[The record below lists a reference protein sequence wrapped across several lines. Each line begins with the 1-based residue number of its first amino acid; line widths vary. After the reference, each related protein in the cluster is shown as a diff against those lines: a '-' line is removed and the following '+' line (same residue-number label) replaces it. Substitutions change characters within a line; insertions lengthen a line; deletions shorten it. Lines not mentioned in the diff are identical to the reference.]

1 MACSDILCGS
11 LAQPLGMLLPM
22 LITLVALLAAAVL
35 LVSLS
40 RRLGLGSI
48 LGYLIAGLLIGPSG
62 LRLVTDVESI
72 SEISELGVLMLLFI
86 IGLELRLPR
95 VWAMRRSVFGLGAA
109 QLVVTGA
116 ILGGGA
122 YWAGATWVGAA
133 ILGLG
138 LALSSTAIV
147 LPLLAERNLL
157 ALTSGRDSFAVLLFQ
172 DLASVPLI
180 ALVPALAGHHPDGP
194 VSIALLKAAGA
205 VAIILLGGRFLLRPM
220 FAAIGGARTREV
232 FTATALLIVVGAAA
246 LAGGAGLPL
255 SLGAFAAGVV
265 LAESEYRHELQAD
278 IEPFEGLLLGFF
290 FMSVGMSTDIA
301 LVVREPEQI
310 ALGVAL
316 LVVVKALLAF
326 VLGRLR
332 GQTTPTA
339 IRFGLAIAQGSEFAF
354 VLFGAAIAA
363 GALEKTA
370 VERATLIIAMSMLM
384 SPILF
389 AASER
394 WVIPRLMKKAPRP
407 PSRLED
413 ARPAPVVICGF
424 GRFGQIV
431 GRVLLMRGI
440 KFNALDSEA
449 GNIET
454 VRRFGYL
461 AFYGDPTRLDLLRA
475 VGADHAKVIVVALP
489 DAEAVLKVSQL
500 AREHFPQ
507 AKIFAR
513 ARNRRV
519 AHALID
525 VGVHEFVRETFLSSL
540 RLGELVLLGL
550 DFNEEDARRTVE
562 AFRERDEQML
572 IAQHA
577 FYDDEK
583 QVVQTAAQVAAELK
597 SLFEADRPT

>member
-1 MACSDILCGS
+1 
-11 LAQPLGMLLPM
+11 MLV
-22 LITLVALLAAAVL
+22 TLVALLAAAVL

-40 RRLGLGSI
+40 RRFGLGSI
-48 LGYLIAGLLIGPSG
+48 LGYLVAGLLIGPSG

-95 VWAMRRSVFGLGAA
+95 IWAMRRSVFGLGTA
-109 QLVVTGA
+109 QLVFTGA
-116 ILGGGA
+116 VLGA
-122 YWAGATWVGAA
+122 VALWAGATWTGAA

-194 VSIALLKAAGA
+194 ISIALLKAAGA
-205 VAIILLGGRFLLRPM
+205 VAIILLGGRFLLRPI

-246 LAGGAGLPL
+246 IAGGAGLPL

-301 LVVREPEQI
+301 LVTRQPGQI
-310 ALGVAL
+310 AIGVVL
-316 LVVVKALLAF
+316 LVLVKALLASG
-326 VLGRLR
+326 LGRLR
-332 GQTTPTA
+332 GQTPVTA

-354 VLFGAAIAA
+354 VLFGAALAA
-363 GALEKTA
+363 GALEKPA
-370 VERATLIIAMSMLM
+370 VESATLVIALSMLI
-384 SPILF
+384 SPLLF

-394 WVIPRLMKKAPRP
+394 WLIPRLMKRAPRP
-407 PSRLED
+407 ASRLDE

-431 GRVLLMRGI
+431 GRVLLTRGI
-440 KFNALDSEA
+440 KFNALDSEP
-449 GNIET
+449 GNVET
-454 VRRFGYL
+454 VRRFGL
-461 AFYGDPTRLDLLRA
+461 VAFFGDPTRLELLRA
-475 VGADHAKVIVVALP
+475 VGADQAKAIVVALP
-489 DAEAVLKVSQL
+489 DAEAVLKVAAL

-507 AKIFAR
+507 AKIYAR

-519 AHALID
+519 AHSLMD
-525 VGVHEFVRETFLSSL
+525 VGVHDFVRETFLSSL
-540 RLGELVLLGL
+540 RLGELVLIGL
-550 DFNEEDARRTVE
+550 DFDEDEARRTVE

-572 IAQHA
+572 IAQHD
-577 FYDDEK
+577 FYDDETK
-583 QVVQTAAQVAAELK
+583 VVQTAAQVAAELK
-597 SLFEADRPT
+597 SLFEADAPT

>member
-1 MACSDILCGS
+1 
-11 LAQPLGMLLPM
+11 MLV
-22 LITLVALLAAAVL
+22 TLVALLAAAVL

-40 RRLGLGSI
+40 RRFGLGSI
-48 LGYLIAGLLIGPSG
+48 LGYLVAGLLIGPSG

-95 VWAMRRSVFGLGAA
+95 IWAMRRSVFGLGTA
-109 QLVVTGA
+109 QLVFTGA
-116 ILGGGA
+116 VLGA
-122 YWAGATWVGAA
+122 AALWAGATWTGAA

-194 VSIALLKAAGA
+194 ISIALLKAAGA
-205 VAIILLGGRFLLRPM
+205 VAIILLGGRFLLRPI

-246 LAGGAGLPL
+246 IAGGAGLPL

-301 LVVREPEQI
+301 LVTGQPGQI
-310 ALGVAL
+310 AIGVVL
-316 LVVVKALLAF
+316 LVLVKALLAF
-326 VLGRLR
+326 GLGRLR
-332 GQTTPTA
+332 GQTPVTA

-354 VLFGAAIAA
+354 VLFGAAVAA
-363 GALEKTA
+363 GALEKPA
-370 VERATLIIAMSMLM
+370 VESATLVIALSMLI
-384 SPILF
+384 SPLLF

-394 WVIPRLMKKAPRP
+394 WLIPRLMKRAPRP
-407 PSRLED
+407 ASRLDE

-431 GRVLLMRGI
+431 GRVLLTRGI
-440 KFNALDSEA
+440 KFNALDSEP
-449 GNIET
+449 GNVET
-454 VRRFGYL
+454 VRRFGL
-461 AFYGDPTRLDLLRA
+461 VAFFGDPTRLELLRA
-475 VGADHAKVIVVALP
+475 VGADQAKAIVVALP
-489 DAEAVLKVSQL
+489 DAEAVLKVAAL

-507 AKIFAR
+507 AKIYAR

-519 AHALID
+519 AHSLMD
-525 VGVHEFVRETFLSSL
+525 VGVHDFVRETFLSSL
-540 RLGELVLLGL
+540 RLGELVLIGL
-550 DFNEEDARRTVE
+550 DFDEDEARRTVE

-572 IAQHA
+572 IAQHD
-577 FYDDEK
+577 FYDDETK
-583 QVVQTAAQVAAELK
+583 VVQTAAQVAAELK
-597 SLFEADRPT
+597 SLFEADAPT

>member
-1 MACSDILCGS
+1 
-11 LAQPLGMLLPM
+11 MLV
-22 LITLVALLAAAVL
+22 TLVALLAAAVL

-109 QLVVTGA
+109 QVIVTGA
-116 ILGGGA
+116 VLGAAA
-122 YWAGATWVGAA
+122 YWAGAAWAGAT

-194 VSIALLKAAGA
+194 IWIALLKAAGA
-205 VAIILLGGRFLLRPM
+205 VAVILLGGRFLLRPI

-246 LAGGAGLPL
+246 IAGGAGLPL

-301 LVVREPEQI
+301 LVAREPAQI
-310 ALGVAL
+310 AIGVAL

-326 VLGRLR
+326 GLGRLR
-332 GQTTPTA
+332 GQNPVTA

-354 VLFGAAIAA
+354 VLFGAAVAA
-363 GALEKTA
+363 GALEKAA
-370 VERATLIIAMSMLM
+370 VERATLVIALSMLI

-394 WVIPRLMKKAPRP
+394 WLIPRLMRKAPRP
-407 PSRLED
+407 ASRLEE

-440 KFNALDSEA
+440 KFNALDSEP
-449 GNIET
+449 GNVET

-461 AFYGDPTRLDLLRA
+461 AFFGDPTRLELLRA
-475 VGADHAKVIVVALP
+475 VGAEQAKMIVVALP
-489 DAEAVLKVSQL
+489 DAEAVVKVSQL

-507 AKIFAR
+507 AKIYAR

-519 AHALID
+519 AHSLMD
-525 VGVHEFVRETFLSSL
+525 VGVHDFVRETFLSSL

-550 DFNEEDARRTVE
+550 DFNEDDARRTVE

-572 IAQHA
+572 IDQHE
-577 FYDDEK
+577 FYDDETK
-583 QVVQTAAQVAAELK
+583 VIQTAAQVSAELN
-597 SLFEADRPT
+597 SLFEADAAT

>member
-1 MACSDILCGS
+1 
-11 LAQPLGMLLPM
+11 MLV
-22 LITLVALLAAAVL
+22 TLVALLAAAVI
-35 LVSLS
+35 LVSVS
-40 RRLGLGSI
+40 RRIGLGSI
-48 LGYLIAGLLIGPSG
+48 LGYLVAGLVIGPSG

-72 SEISELGVLMLLFI
+72 TEISELGVLMLLFI

-109 QLVVTGA
+109 QVVVTGA
-116 ILGGGA
+116 VLGA
-122 YWAGATWVGAA
+122 AVYWAGATSTGAA

-180 ALVPALAGHHPDGP
+180 ALVPALAGQHPDGP
-194 VSIALLKAAGA
+194 ISIALLKGAAA
-205 VAIILLGGRFLLRPM
+205 VAVILLGGRFLLRPI

-301 LVVREPEQI
+301 LVAREPVKI
-310 ALGVAL
+310 AAGVAL

-332 GQTTPTA
+332 GQNPVTA
-339 IRFGLAIAQGSEFAF
+339 VRFGLAIAQGSEFAF
-354 VLFGAAIAA
+354 VLFGAALAA
-363 GALEKTA
+363 GALAKPD
-370 VERATLIIAMSMLM
+370 VERATLVIALSMLI

-394 WVIPRLMKKAPRP
+394 LLIPRLMKKAPRP
-407 PSRLED
+407 ASRIEE
-413 ARPAPVVICGF
+413 AQPAPVVICGF

-440 KFNALDSEA
+440 KFNALDSEP
-449 GNIET
+449 GNVET
-454 VRRFGYL
+454 VRRFGFL
-461 AFYGDPTRLDLLRA
+461 AFYGDPTRLELLRA
-475 VGADHAKVIVVALP
+475 VGADQAKAIVVALP
-489 DAEAVLKVSQL
+489 DAEQVVKVSQL

-507 AKIFAR
+507 AKVFAR

-519 AHALID
+519 AHSLLD

-540 RLGELVLLGL
+540 RLSELVLLGL
-550 DFNEEDARRTVE
+550 DFAEDEARRTVQ

-577 FYDDEK
+577 FYDDETK
-583 QVVQTAAQVAAELK
+583 VIQTATQVAAELR
-597 SLFEADRPT
+597 SLFEADAPT

>member
-1 MACSDILCGS
+1 
-11 LAQPLGMLLPM
+11 MLV
-22 LITLVALLAAAVL
+22 TLVALLAAAVL

-40 RRLGLGSI
+40 RRFGLGSI
-48 LGYLIAGLLIGPSG
+48 LGYLVAGLLIGPSG

-95 VWAMRRSVFGLGAA
+95 IWAMRRSVFGLGTA
-109 QLVVTGA
+109 QLVFTGA
-116 ILGGGA
+116 VLGA
-122 YWAGATWVGAA
+122 AALWAGATWTGAA

-194 VSIALLKAAGA
+194 ISIALLKAAGA
-205 VAIILLGGRFLLRPM
+205 VAIILLGGRFLLRPI

-246 LAGGAGLPL
+246 IAGGAGLPL

-301 LVVREPEQI
+301 LVTRQPGQI
-310 ALGVAL
+310 AIGVVL
-316 LVVVKALLAF
+316 LVLVKALLASG
-326 VLGRLR
+326 LGRLR
-332 GQTTPTA
+332 GQTPVTA

-354 VLFGAAIAA
+354 VLFGAALAA
-363 GALEKTA
+363 GALEKPA
-370 VERATLIIAMSMLM
+370 VESATLVIALSMLI
-384 SPILF
+384 SPLLF

-394 WVIPRLMKKAPRP
+394 WLIPRLMKRAPRP
-407 PSRLED
+407 ASRLDE

-431 GRVLLMRGI
+431 GRVLLTRGI
-440 KFNALDSEA
+440 KFNALDSEP
-449 GNIET
+449 GNVET
-454 VRRFGYL
+454 VRRFGL
-461 AFYGDPTRLDLLRA
+461 VAFFGDPTRLELLRA
-475 VGADHAKVIVVALP
+475 VGADQAKAIVVALP
-489 DAEAVLKVSQL
+489 DAEAVLKVAAL

-507 AKIFAR
+507 AKIYAR

-519 AHALID
+519 AHSLMD
-525 VGVHEFVRETFLSSL
+525 VGVHDFVRETFLSSL
-540 RLGELVLLGL
+540 RLGELVLIGL
-550 DFNEEDARRTVE
+550 DFDEDEARRTVE

-572 IAQHA
+572 IAQHD
-577 FYDDEK
+577 FYDDETK
-583 QVVQTAAQVAAELK
+583 VVQTAAQVAAELK
-597 SLFEADRPT
+597 SLFEADAPT

>member
-1 MACSDILCGS
+1 
-11 LAQPLGMLLPM
+11 MLV
-22 LITLVALLAAAVL
+22 TLVALLAAAVL

-116 ILGGGA
+116 VLGA
-122 YWAGATWVGAA
+122 AAFWAGATWAGAL

-194 VSIALLKAAGA
+194 IWIALLKAAGA
-205 VAIILLGGRFLLRPM
+205 VAIILLGGRFLLRPI

-232 FTATALLIVVGAAA
+232 FTATALLIVIGAAA
-246 LAGGAGLPL
+246 IAGGAGLPL

-301 LVVREPEQI
+301 LIAREPAQI
-310 ALGVAL
+310 AIGVVL
-316 LVVVKALLAF
+316 LVVVKAFLAF
-326 VLGRLR
+326 GLGRLR
-332 GQTTPTA
+332 GQNSVTA

-354 VLFGAAIAA
+354 VLFGAAVAA
-363 GALEKTA
+363 GALEKAA
-370 VERATLIIAMSMLM
+370 VERATLVIALSMLI
-384 SPILF
+384 SPLLF

-394 WVIPRLMKKAPRP
+394 WLIARLMKKAPRP
-407 PSRLED
+407 ASRLEE

-440 KFNALDSEA
+440 KFNALDSEP
-449 GNIET
+449 GNVET

-461 AFYGDPTRLDLLRA
+461 AFFGDPTRLELLRA
-475 VGADHAKVIVVALP
+475 VGADQAKVIVVALP
-489 DAEAVLKVSQL
+489 DAEAVVKVSQL

-507 AKIFAR
+507 AKIYAR

-519 AHALID
+519 AHSLMD
-525 VGVHEFVRETFLSSL
+525 VGVHDFVRETFLSSL
-540 RLGELVLLGL
+540 RLSELVLLGL
-550 DFNEEDARRTVE
+550 DFDQDDARHTVA

-572 IAQHA
+572 IDQHA
-577 FYDDEK
+577 FYDDETK
-583 QVVQTAAQVAAELK
+583 VIQTAAQVASELK
-597 SLFEADRPT
+597 SLFEADAPT

>member
-1 MACSDILCGS
+1 
-11 LAQPLGMLLPM
+11 MLV
-22 LITLVALLAAAVL
+22 TLVALLAAAVL

-116 ILGGGA
+116 VLGA
-122 YWAGATWVGAA
+122 AAFWAGATWAGAL

-180 ALVPALAGHHPDGP
+180 ALVPALAGHHPNGP
-194 VSIALLKAAGA
+194 IWIALLKAAGA
-205 VAIILLGGRFLLRPM
+205 VAIILLGGRFLLRPI

-246 LAGGAGLPL
+246 IAGGAGLPL

-290 FMSVGMSTDIA
+290 FMSVGMSTDVALIA
-301 LVVREPEQI
+301 REPAQI
-310 ALGVAL
+310 AIGVVL

-326 VLGRLR
+326 GLGRLR
-332 GQTTPTA
+332 GQNPVTA

-354 VLFGAAIAA
+354 VLFGAAVAA
-363 GALEKTA
+363 GALEKAA
-370 VERATLIIAMSMLM
+370 VERATLVIALSMLI
-384 SPILF
+384 SPLLF

-394 WVIPRLMKKAPRP
+394 WLIARLMKRAPRP
-407 PSRLED
+407 ASRLEE

-440 KFNALDSEA
+440 KFNALDSEP
-449 GNIET
+449 GNVET

-461 AFYGDPTRLDLLRA
+461 AFFGDPTRLELLRA
-475 VGADHAKVIVVALP
+475 VGADQAKVIVVALP
-489 DAEAVLKVSQL
+489 DAEAVVKVSQL

-507 AKIFAR
+507 AKIYAR

-519 AHALID
+519 AHSLMD
-525 VGVHEFVRETFLSSL
+525 VGVHDLVRETFLSSL
-540 RLGELVLLGL
+540 RLSELVLLGL
-550 DFNEEDARRTVE
+550 DFDEDDARRTVA
-562 AFRERDEQML
+562 AFRDRDEQML

-577 FYDDEK
+577 FYDDETK
-583 QVVQTAAQVAAELK
+583 VIQTAAQVASELK
-597 SLFEADRPT
+597 SLFEADAPT

>member
-1 MACSDILCGS
+1 
-11 LAQPLGMLLPM
+11 M

-109 QLVVTGA
+109 QVIVTGA
-116 ILGGGA
+116 VLGAAA
-122 YWAGATWVGAA
+122 YWAGAAWAGAT

-194 VSIALLKAAGA
+194 IWIALLKAAGA
-205 VAIILLGGRFLLRPM
+205 VAVILLGGRFLLRPI

-246 LAGGAGLPL
+246 IAGGAGLPL

-301 LVVREPEQI
+301 LVAREPAKI
-310 ALGVAL
+310 AIGVAL

-326 VLGRLR
+326 GLGRLR
-332 GQTTPTA
+332 GQNPVTA

-354 VLFGAAIAA
+354 VLFGAAVAA
-363 GALEKTA
+363 GALEKAA
-370 VERATLIIAMSMLM
+370 VERATLVIALSMLI

-394 WVIPRLMKKAPRP
+394 WLIPRLMRKAPRP
-407 PSRLED
+407 ASRLEE

-440 KFNALDSEA
+440 KFNALDSEP
-449 GNIET
+449 GNVET

-461 AFYGDPTRLDLLRA
+461 AFFGDPTRLELLRA
-475 VGADHAKVIVVALP
+475 VGAEQAKVIVVALP
-489 DAEAVLKVSQL
+489 DAEAVVKVSQL

-507 AKIFAR
+507 AKIYAR

-519 AHALID
+519 AHSLMD
-525 VGVHEFVRETFLSSL
+525 VGVHDFVRETFLSSL

-550 DFNEEDARRTVE
+550 DFNEDDARRTVE

-572 IAQHA
+572 IDQHE
-577 FYDDEK
+577 FYDDETK
-583 QVVQTAAQVAAELK
+583 VIQTAAQVSAELN
-597 SLFEADRPT
+597 SLFEADAAT

>member
-1 MACSDILCGS
+1 
-11 LAQPLGMLLPM
+11 MLV
-22 LITLVALLAAAVL
+22 TLVALLAAAVL

-95 VWAMRRSVFGLGAA
+95 VWAMRRSVFGLGTA
-109 QLVVTGA
+109 QVIVTGA
-116 ILGGGA
+116 VLGAAA
-122 YWAGATWVGAA
+122 YWAGAAWAGAT

-194 VSIALLKAAGA
+194 IWIALLKAAGA
-205 VAIILLGGRFLLRPM
+205 VAIILLGGRFLLRPI

-246 LAGGAGLPL
+246 IAGGAGLPL

-290 FMSVGMSTDIA
+290 FMSVGMSTDVALIA
-301 LVVREPEQI
+301 REPLRI
-310 ALGVAL
+310 VCGVVL
-316 LVVVKALLAF
+316 LVVVKAALA
-326 VLGRLR
+326 LGLGLIR
-332 GQTTPTA
+332 GQNPVTA
-339 IRFGLAIAQGSEFAF
+339 VRFGLAIAQGSEFAF
-354 VLFGAAIAA
+354 VLFGAAAAA
-363 GALEKTA
+363 GALDRAA
-370 VERATLIIAMSMLM
+370 VEGATLVIALSMLI

-394 WVIPRLMKKAPRP
+394 WLIPRLMKQAPRP
-407 PSRLED
+407 ASRLEE

-424 GRFGQIV
+424 GRFGQII
-431 GRVLLMRGI
+431 GRVLLTRGI
-440 KFNALDSEA
+440 KFNALDSEP
-449 GNIET
+449 GNVET

-461 AFYGDPTRLDLLRA
+461 AFYGDPTRLELLRA
-475 VGADHAKVIVVALP
+475 VGADQAKVIVVALP
-489 DAEAVLKVSQL
+489 DAEAVVKVSEL

-507 AKIFAR
+507 AKVYAR

-519 AHALID
+519 AHSLID
-525 VGVHEFVRETFLSSL
+525 VGVHNFVRETFLSSL
-540 RLGELVLLGL
+540 RLSELVLLGL
-550 DFNEEDARRTVE
+550 DFDEEEARRTVE

-572 IAQHA
+572 VAQHA
-577 FYDDEK
+577 FYDDETK
-583 QVVQTAAQVAAELK
+583 VIQTATQVADELK
-597 SLFEADRPT
+597 SLFEADAPT

>member
-1 MACSDILCGS
+1 
-11 LAQPLGMLLPM
+11 MLV
-22 LITLVALLAAAVL
+22 TLVALLAAAVL

-40 RRLGLGSI
+40 RRFGLGSI
-48 LGYLIAGLLIGPSG
+48 LGYLVAGLLIGPSG

-95 VWAMRRSVFGLGAA
+95 IWAMRRSVFGLGTA
-109 QLVVTGA
+109 QLVFTGA
-116 ILGGGA
+116 VLGA
-122 YWAGATWVGAA
+122 AALWAGATWTGAA

-194 VSIALLKAAGA
+194 ISIALLKAAGA
-205 VAIILLGGRFLLRPM
+205 VAIILLGGRFLLRPI

-246 LAGGAGLPL
+246 IAGGAGLPL

-301 LVVREPEQI
+301 LVTRQPGQI
-310 ALGVAL
+310 AIGVVL
-316 LVVVKALLAF
+316 LVLVKALLAF
-326 VLGRLR
+326 GLGRLR
-332 GQTTPTA
+332 GQTPVTA

-354 VLFGAAIAA
+354 VLFGAALAA
-363 GALEKTA
+363 GALERPA
-370 VERATLIIAMSMLM
+370 VESATLVIALSMLI
-384 SPILF
+384 SPLLF

-394 WVIPRLMKKAPRP
+394 WLIPRLMKRAPRP
-407 PSRLED
+407 ASRLDE

-431 GRVLLMRGI
+431 GRVLLTRGI
-440 KFNALDSEA
+440 KFNALDSEP
-449 GNIET
+449 GNVET
-454 VRRFGYL
+454 VRRFGL
-461 AFYGDPTRLDLLRA
+461 VAFFGDPTRLELLRA
-475 VGADHAKVIVVALP
+475 VGADQAKAIVVALP
-489 DAEAVLKVSQL
+489 DAEAVLKVAAL

-507 AKIFAR
+507 AKIYAR

-519 AHALID
+519 AHSLMD
-525 VGVHEFVRETFLSSL
+525 VGVHDFVRETFLSSL
-540 RLGELVLLGL
+540 RLGELVLIGL
-550 DFNEEDARRTVE
+550 DFDEDEARRTVE

-572 IAQHA
+572 IAQHD
-577 FYDDEK
+577 FYDDETK
-583 QVVQTAAQVAAELK
+583 VVQTAAQVAAELK
-597 SLFEADRPT
+597 SLFEADAPT

>member
-1 MACSDILCGS
+1 
-11 LAQPLGMLLPM
+11 M

-62 LRLVTDVESI
+62 LRLVTDVE
-72 SEISELGVLMLLFI
+72 
-86 IGLELRLPR
+86 LRLPR

-109 QLVVTGA
+109 QVIVTGA
-116 ILGGGA
+116 VLGAAA
-122 YWAGATWVGAA
+122 YWAGAAWAGAT

-194 VSIALLKAAGA
+194 IWIALLKAAGA
-205 VAIILLGGRFLLRPM
+205 VAVILLGGRFLLRPI

-246 LAGGAGLPL
+246 IAGGAGLPL

-301 LVVREPEQI
+301 LVAREPAQI
-310 ALGVAL
+310 AIGVAL

-326 VLGRLR
+326 GLGRLR
-332 GQTTPTA
+332 GQNPVTA

-354 VLFGAAIAA
+354 VLFGAAVAA
-363 GALEKTA
+363 GALEKAA
-370 VERATLIIAMSMLM
+370 VERATLVIALSMLI

-394 WVIPRLMKKAPRP
+394 WLIPRLMRKAPRP
-407 PSRLED
+407 ASRLEE

-440 KFNALDSEA
+440 KFNALDSEP
-449 GNIET
+449 GNVET

-461 AFYGDPTRLDLLRA
+461 AFFGDPTRLELLRA
-475 VGADHAKVIVVALP
+475 VGAEQAKVIVVALP
-489 DAEAVLKVSQL
+489 DAEAVVKVSQL

-507 AKIFAR
+507 AKIYAR

-519 AHALID
+519 AHSLMD
-525 VGVHEFVRETFLSSL
+525 VGVHDFVRETFLSSL

-550 DFNEEDARRTVE
+550 DFNEDDARRTVE

-572 IAQHA
+572 IDQHE
-577 FYDDEK
+577 FYDDETK
-583 QVVQTAAQVAAELK
+583 VIQTAAQVSAELN
-597 SLFEADRPT
+597 SLFEADAAT

>member
-1 MACSDILCGS
+1 
-11 LAQPLGMLLPM
+11 MLV
-22 LITLVALLAAAVL
+22 TLVALLAAAVF
-35 LVSLS
+35 LVSIT

-95 VWAMRRSVFGLGAA
+95 IWSMRRSVFGLGTA
-109 QLVVTGA
+109 QVLVTGA
-116 ILGGGA
+116 VFGA
-122 YWAGATWVGAA
+122 AIYWAGADWPGAT

-180 ALVPALAGHHPDGP
+180 ALVPALAGQHPDGP
-194 VSIALLKAAGA
+194 IWVAILKAAVA
-205 VAIILLGGRFLLRPM
+205 VAIILIGGRFLLRPI

-232 FTATALLIVVGAAA
+232 FTATALLVVVGAAA

-290 FMSVGMSTDIA
+290 FMSVGMSTDVALIA
-301 LVVREPEQI
+301 REPLRI
-310 ALGVAL
+310 VLGVVL
-316 LVVVKALLAF
+316 LVGIKALLAAA
-326 VLGRLR
+326 LGRLR
-332 GQTTPTA
+332 GQNPVTA

-354 VLFGAAIAA
+354 VLFGAALAA
-363 GALEKTA
+363 GALA
-370 VERATLIIAMSMLM
+370 HVDVARATLIIALSMLL
-384 SPILF
+384 SPLLF
-389 AASER
+389 AASEKF
-394 WVIPRLMKKAPRP
+394 VIPRLLKQAPRP
-407 PSRLED
+407 PSQLDE

-431 GRVLLMRGI
+431 GRVLLARGI
-440 KFNALDSEA
+440 KFNALDSEV

-454 VRRFGYL
+454 VRRFGL
-461 AFYGDPTRLDLLRA
+461 RAFFGDPTRLDLLRA
-475 VGADHAKVIVVALP
+475 VGAEDAKIIVVALP
-489 DAEAVLKVSQL
+489 DAEAVVKVCEL

-507 AKIFAR
+507 AKIYAR

-519 AHALID
+519 AHSLLD
-525 VGVHEFVRETFLSSL
+525 VGVHDFVRETFLSSL
-540 RLGELVLLGL
+540 RLSELVLLGL
-550 DFNEEDARRTVE
+550 DFDEDDARRTVQ

-572 IAQHA
+572 IDQHD
-577 FYDDEK
+577 FYGDETK
-583 QVVQTAAQVAAELK
+583 VIQTAAQVADELRT
-597 SLFEADRPT
+597 LFEADAPT

>member
-1 MACSDILCGS
+1 
-11 LAQPLGMLLPM
+11 
-22 LITLVALLAAAVL
+22 
-35 LVSLS
+35 
-40 RRLGLGSI
+40 
-48 LGYLIAGLLIGPSG
+48 
-62 LRLVTDVESI
+62 
-72 SEISELGVLMLLFI
+72 
-86 IGLELRLPR
+86 
-95 VWAMRRSVFGLGAA
+95 MRRSVFGLGAA
-109 QLVVTGA
+109 QVVVTGA
-116 ILGGGA
+116 VLGA
-122 YWAGATWVGAA
+122 AVYWAGATSTGAA

-180 ALVPALAGHHPDGP
+180 ALVPALAGQHPDGP
-194 VSIALLKAAGA
+194 ISIALLKGAAA
-205 VAIILLGGRFLLRPM
+205 VAVILLGGRFLLRPI

-301 LVVREPEQI
+301 LVAREPVKI
-310 ALGVAL
+310 AAGVAL

-332 GQTTPTA
+332 GQNPVTA
-339 IRFGLAIAQGSEFAF
+339 VRFGLAIAQGSEFAF
-354 VLFGAAIAA
+354 VLFGAALAA
-363 GALEKTA
+363 GALAKPD
-370 VERATLIIAMSMLM
+370 VERATLVIALSMLI

-394 WVIPRLMKKAPRP
+394 LLIPRLMKKAPRP
-407 PSRLED
+407 ASRIEE

-440 KFNALDSEA
+440 KFNALDSEP
-449 GNIET
+449 GNVET
-454 VRRFGYL
+454 VRRFGFL
-461 AFYGDPTRLDLLRA
+461 AFYGDPTRLELLRA
-475 VGADHAKVIVVALP
+475 VGADQAKAIVVALP
-489 DAEAVLKVSQL
+489 DAEQVVKVSQL

-519 AHALID
+519 AHALMD
-525 VGVHEFVRETFLSSL
+525 VGVHDFVRETFLSSL
-540 RLGELVLLGL
+540 RLSELVLLGL
-550 DFNEEDARRTVE
+550 DVAEDQARRTVE

-577 FYDDEK
+577 FYDDETK
-583 QVVQTAAQVAAELK
+583 VIQTATQVAAELR
-597 SLFEADRPT
+597 SLFEADAPT

>member
-1 MACSDILCGS
+1 
-11 LAQPLGMLLPM
+11 MLV
-22 LITLVALLAAAVL
+22 TLVALLAAAVL

-40 RRLGLGSI
+40 RRFGLGSI
-48 LGYLIAGLLIGPSG
+48 LGYLVAGLLIGPSG

-95 VWAMRRSVFGLGAA
+95 IWAMRRSVFGLGTA
-109 QLVVTGA
+109 QLVFTGA
-116 ILGGGA
+116 VLGA
-122 YWAGATWVGAA
+122 VALWAGATWTGAA

-194 VSIALLKAAGA
+194 ISIALLKAAGA
-205 VAIILLGGRFLLRPM
+205 VAIILLGGRFLLRPI

-246 LAGGAGLPL
+246 IAGGAGLPL

-301 LVVREPEQI
+301 IVTRQPGQI
-310 ALGVAL
+310 AIGVVL
-316 LVVVKALLAF
+316 LVLVKALLAF
-326 VLGRLR
+326 GLGRLR
-332 GQTTPTA
+332 GQTPVTA

-354 VLFGAAIAA
+354 VLFGAALAA
-363 GALEKTA
+363 GALEKPA
-370 VERATLIIAMSMLM
+370 VESATLVIALSMLI
-384 SPILF
+384 SPLLF

-394 WVIPRLMKKAPRP
+394 WLIPRLMKRAPRP
-407 PSRLED
+407 ASRLDE

-431 GRVLLMRGI
+431 GRVLLTRGI
-440 KFNALDSEA
+440 KFNALDSEP
-449 GNIET
+449 GNVET
-454 VRRFGYL
+454 VRRFGL
-461 AFYGDPTRLDLLRA
+461 VAFFGDPTRLELLRA
-475 VGADHAKVIVVALP
+475 VGADQAKAIVVALP
-489 DAEAVLKVSQL
+489 DAEAVLKVAAL

-507 AKIFAR
+507 AKIYAR

-519 AHALID
+519 AHSLMD
-525 VGVHEFVRETFLSSL
+525 VGVHDFVRETFLSSL
-540 RLGELVLLGL
+540 RLGELVLIGL
-550 DFNEEDARRTVE
+550 DFDEDEARRTVE

-572 IAQHA
+572 IAQHD
-577 FYDDEK
+577 FYDDETK
-583 QVVQTAAQVAAELK
+583 VVQTAAQVAAELK
-597 SLFEADRPT
+597 SLFEADAPT

>member
-1 MACSDILCGS
+1 
-11 LAQPLGMLLPM
+11 MLV
-22 LITLVALLAAAVL
+22 TLVALLAAAVL

-40 RRLGLGSI
+40 RHFGLGSI
-48 LGYLIAGLLIGPSG
+48 LGYLVAGLLIGPSG

-95 VWAMRRSVFGLGAA
+95 IWAMRRSVFGLGTA
-109 QLVVTGA
+109 QLVFTGA
-116 ILGGGA
+116 VLGA
-122 YWAGATWVGAA
+122 AALWAGATWTGAA

-194 VSIALLKAAGA
+194 ISIALLKAAGA
-205 VAIILLGGRFLLRPM
+205 VAIILLGGRFLLRPI

-246 LAGGAGLPL
+246 IAGGAGLPL

-301 LVVREPEQI
+301 LVTRQPGQI
-310 ALGVAL
+310 AIGVVL
-316 LVVVKALLAF
+316 LVLVKALLAF
-326 VLGRLR
+326 GLGRLR
-332 GQTTPTA
+332 GQTPVTA
-339 IRFGLAIAQGSEFAF
+339 VRFGLAIAQGSEFAF
-354 VLFGAAIAA
+354 VLFGAALAA
-363 GALEKTA
+363 GALEKPA
-370 VERATLIIAMSMLM
+370 VESATLVIALSMLI
-384 SPILF
+384 SPLLF

-394 WVIPRLMKKAPRP
+394 WLIPRLMKRAPRP
-407 PSRLED
+407 ASRLDE

-431 GRVLLMRGI
+431 GRVLLTRGI
-440 KFNALDSEA
+440 KFNALDSEP
-449 GNIET
+449 GNVET
-454 VRRFGYL
+454 VRRFGL
-461 AFYGDPTRLDLLRA
+461 VAFFGDPTRLELLRA
-475 VGADHAKVIVVALP
+475 VGADQAKAIVVALP
-489 DAEAVLKVSQL
+489 DAEAVLKVAAL

-507 AKIFAR
+507 AKIYAR

-519 AHALID
+519 AHSLMD
-525 VGVHEFVRETFLSSL
+525 VGVHDFVRETFLSSL
-540 RLGELVLLGL
+540 RLGELVLIGL
-550 DFNEEDARRTVE
+550 DFDEDEARRTVE

-572 IAQHA
+572 IAQHD
-577 FYDDEK
+577 FYDDETK
-583 QVVQTAAQVAAELK
+583 VVQTAAQVAAELK
-597 SLFEADRPT
+597 SLFEADAPT

>member
-1 MACSDILCGS
+1 
-11 LAQPLGMLLPM
+11 M

-109 QLVVTGA
+109 QVIVTGA
-116 ILGGGA
+116 VLGAAA
-122 YWAGATWVGAA
+122 YWAGAAWAGAT

-194 VSIALLKAAGA
+194 IWIALLKAAGA
-205 VAIILLGGRFLLRPM
+205 VAVILLGGRFLLRPI

-246 LAGGAGLPL
+246 IAGGAGLPL

-301 LVVREPEQI
+301 LVAREPAQI
-310 ALGVAL
+310 AIGVAL

-326 VLGRLR
+326 GLGRLR
-332 GQTTPTA
+332 GQNPVTA

-354 VLFGAAIAA
+354 VLFGAAVAA
-363 GALEKTA
+363 GALEKAA
-370 VERATLIIAMSMLM
+370 VERATLVIALSMLI

-394 WVIPRLMKKAPRP
+394 WLIPRLMRKAPRP
-407 PSRLED
+407 ASRLEE

-440 KFNALDSEA
+440 KFNALDSEP
-449 GNIET
+449 GNVET

-461 AFYGDPTRLDLLRA
+461 AFFGDPTRLELLRA
-475 VGADHAKVIVVALP
+475 VGAEQAKVIVVALP
-489 DAEAVLKVSQL
+489 DAEAVVKVSQL

-507 AKIFAR
+507 AKIYAR

-519 AHALID
+519 AHSLMD
-525 VGVHEFVRETFLSSL
+525 VGVHDFVRETFLSSL

-550 DFNEEDARRTVE
+550 DFNEDDARRTVE
-562 AFRERDEQML
+562 AFRERDDQML
-572 IAQHA
+572 IDQHE
-577 FYDDEK
+577 FYDDETK
-583 QVVQTAAQVAAELK
+583 VIQTAAQVSAELN
-597 SLFEADRPT
+597 SLFEADAAT

>member
-1 MACSDILCGS
+1 
-11 LAQPLGMLLPM
+11 MLPPM
-22 LITLVALLAAAVL
+22 LVTLVALLAAAVL

-48 LGYLIAGLLIGPSG
+48 LGYLVAGLVIGPSG

-109 QLVVTGA
+109 QVVVTGA
-116 ILGGGA
+116 VLGAVVFWAGSS
-122 YWAGATWVGAA
+122 WAGAT

-194 VSIALLKAAGA
+194 IWIALLKAAGA
-205 VAIILLGGRFLLRPM
+205 VAVILLGGRFLLRPI

-246 LAGGAGLPL
+246 IAGGAGLPL

-290 FMSVGMSTDIA
+290 FMSVGMSTDVALIA
-301 LVVREPEQI
+301 REPLKI
-310 ALGVAL
+310 IIGVML
-316 LVVVKALLAF
+316 LVAVKAMLAF
-326 VLGRLR
+326 GLGLIR
-332 GQTTPTA
+332 GQNPVTA

-354 VLFGAAIAA
+354 VLFGAAVAA
-363 GALEKTA
+363 GALEKA
-370 VERATLIIAMSMLM
+370 GVERATLIIALSMLM
-384 SPILF
+384 SPLLF

-394 WVIPRLMKKAPRP
+394 WLIPRLMKRAPRP
-407 PSRLED
+407 ASRLEE
-413 ARPAPVVICGF
+413 AQPAPVVICGF

-440 KFNALDSEA
+440 KFNALDSEP
-449 GNIET
+449 GNVET

-461 AFYGDPTRLDLLRA
+461 AFFGDPTRLELLRA
-475 VGADHAKVIVVALP
+475 VGADQAKVIVVALP
-489 DAEAVLKVSQL
+489 DAEAVVKVSQL
-500 AREHFPQ
+500 VREHFPQ

-519 AHALID
+519 AHSLMD
-525 VGVHEFVRETFLSSL
+525 VGVHDFVRETFLSSL
-540 RLGELVLLGL
+540 RLSELVLLGL
-550 DFNEEDARRTVE
+550 EFNEEDARRTVA

-577 FYDDEK
+577 FYDDETK
-583 QVVQTAAQVAAELK
+583 VIQTSTQVAAELR
-597 SLFEADRPT
+597 SLFEADVPT

>member
-1 MACSDILCGS
+1 
-11 LAQPLGMLLPM
+11 MLV
-22 LITLVALLAAAVL
+22 TLVALLAAAVI

-48 LGYLIAGLLIGPSG
+48 LGYLVAGLVIGPSG

-72 SEISELGVLMLLFI
+72 TEISELGVLMLLFI
-86 IGLELRLPR
+86 IGLELRVPR

-109 QLVVTGA
+109 QVIVTGA
-116 ILGGGA
+116 VLGA
-122 YWAGATWVGAA
+122 VVYWTGATWTGAA

-180 ALVPALAGHHPDGP
+180 ALVPALAGQHPDGP
-194 VSIALLKAAGA
+194 ISIALLKGAAA
-205 VAIILLGGRFLLRPM
+205 VAVILLGGRFLLRPI
-220 FAAIGGARTREV
+220 FTAIGGARTREV

-301 LVVREPEQI
+301 LVAREPVRI
-310 ALGVAL
+310 VAGVAL

-332 GQTTPTA
+332 GQNPVTA
-339 IRFGLAIAQGSEFAF
+339 VRFGLAIAQGSEFAF
-354 VLFGAAIAA
+354 VLFGAAVAA
-363 GALEKTA
+363 GALAKPD
-370 VERATLIIAMSMLM
+370 VERATLVIALSMLI
-384 SPILF
+384 SPLLF

-394 WVIPRLMKKAPRP
+394 WLIPRLMQKAPRP
-407 PSRLED
+407 ASRIEE

-440 KFNALDSEA
+440 KFNALDSEP
-449 GNIET
+449 GNVET
-454 VRRFGYL
+454 VRRFGFL
-461 AFYGDPTRLDLLRA
+461 AFYGDPTRLELLRA
-475 VGADHAKVIVVALP
+475 VGADQAKAIVVALP
-489 DAEAVLKVSQL
+489 DAEQVVKVSQL

-507 AKIFAR
+507 AKVFAR

-519 AHALID
+519 AHALMD
-525 VGVHEFVRETFLSSL
+525 VGVHDFVRETFLSSL
-540 RLGELVLLGL
+540 RLSELVLLGL
-550 DFNEEDARRTVE
+550 DFAEDEARRTVE

-577 FYDDEK
+577 FYDDETK
-583 QVVQTAAQVAAELK
+583 VIQTATQVAAELR
-597 SLFEADRPT
+597 SLFEADAPT

>member
-1 MACSDILCGS
+1 
-11 LAQPLGMLLPM
+11 M

-109 QLVVTGA
+109 QVIVTGA
-116 ILGGGA
+116 VLGAAA
-122 YWAGATWVGAA
+122 YWAGAAWAGAT

-194 VSIALLKAAGA
+194 IWIALLKAAGA
-205 VAIILLGGRFLLRPM
+205 VAVILLGGRFLLRPI

-246 LAGGAGLPL
+246 IAGGAGLPL

-301 LVVREPEQI
+301 LVAREPAQI
-310 ALGVAL
+310 AIGVAL

-326 VLGRLR
+326 GLGRLR
-332 GQTTPTA
+332 GQNPVTA

-354 VLFGAAIAA
+354 VLFGAAVAA
-363 GALEKTA
+363 GALEKAA
-370 VERATLIIAMSMLM
+370 VERATLVIALSMLI

-394 WVIPRLMKKAPRP
+394 WLIPRLMRKAPRP
-407 PSRLED
+407 ASRLEE

-440 KFNALDSEA
+440 KFNALDSEP
-449 GNIET
+449 GNVET

-461 AFYGDPTRLDLLRA
+461 AFFGDPTRLELLRA
-475 VGADHAKVIVVALP
+475 VGAEQAKVIVVALP
-489 DAEAVLKVSQL
+489 DAEAVVKVSQL

-507 AKIFAR
+507 AKIYAR

-519 AHALID
+519 AHSLMD
-525 VGVHEFVRETFLSSL
+525 VGVHDFVRETFLSSL

-550 DFNEEDARRTVE
+550 DFNEDDARRTVE

-572 IAQHA
+572 IDQHE
-577 FYDDEK
+577 FYDDETK
-583 QVVQTAAQVAAELK
+583 VIQTAAQVSAELN
-597 SLFEADRPT
+597 SLFEADAAT

>member
-1 MACSDILCGS
+1 
-11 LAQPLGMLLPM
+11 MLV
-22 LITLVALLAAAVL
+22 TLVALLAAAVL

-40 RRLGLGSI
+40 RRLGFGSI

-95 VWAMRRSVFGLGAA
+95 VWAMRRSVFGLGTA
-109 QLVVTGA
+109 QVVVTGA
-116 ILGGGA
+116 VLGAAA
-122 YWAGATWVGAA
+122 YWAGAGWVGAT

-157 ALTSGRDSFAVLLFQ
+157 PLTSGRDSFAVLLFQ

-194 VSIALLKAAGA
+194 IWIALLKAAGA
-205 VAIILLGGRFLLRPM
+205 VAIILLGGRFLLRPV

-246 LAGGAGLPL
+246 IAGGAGLPL

-301 LVVREPEQI
+301 LVAREPAQI
-310 ALGVAL
+310 AVGVAL

-326 VLGRLR
+326 GLGLMR
-332 GQTTPTA
+332 GQNPVTA
-339 IRFGLAIAQGSEFAF
+339 VRFGLAIAQGSEFAF
-354 VLFGAAIAA
+354 VLFGAAVAA
-363 GALEKTA
+363 GALDKAA
-370 VERATLIIAMSMLM
+370 VERATLVIALSMLI

-389 AASER
+389 AMSER
-394 WVIPRLMKKAPRP
+394 WLIPLLMKKAPRP
-407 PSRLED
+407 VSRIEE
-413 ARPAPVVICGF
+413 AGPAPVVICGF

-449 GNIET
+449 GNVET

-461 AFYGDPTRLDLLRA
+461 AFFGDPTRLELLRA
-475 VGADHAKVIVVALP
+475 VGADQAKAIVVALP

-540 RLGELVLLGL
+540 RLSELVLLGL
-550 DFNEEDARRTVE
+550 DFDEDDARRTVA

-572 IAQHA
+572 VDQHA
-577 FYDDEK
+577 FYDDETK
-583 QVVQTAAQVAAELK
+583 VVQTAAQVAAELK
-597 SLFEADRPT
+597 SLFEADAPT